1 MRRRLFWWE
10 WKKLWSVPMFSIF
23 LVLCMVFNIFLTVE
37 NLYGQDYVNYVSE
50 ITEETGLQMG
60 NFFDKKLE
68 ASQKREYKDT
78 LIAETKGAED
88 IFETYQADKI
98 NTLLKNVFPM
108 VNQAGGLLDAKYN
121 RLQKSIGLLEKQDAS
136 LSVSSAGMTDEMLS
150 KLFESLCRAIITEGW
165 LLAAFMAIY
174 LAGSETL
181 SKTAYIVYSTKMG
194 RKVQRIKYIA
204 SFLSGLLSYLFLTV
218 IGIGGFCSFWDM
230 GSVWDGSIS
239 SQFHHRKIALFKI
252 PFITWK
258 PFTVAEYLAAMLLLG
273 VVVLGIFHAVSFGI
287 GMVSGDAFRAFLIL
301 AGAGM
306 FCVLANMLSADCSSF
321 WLYQLT
327 EWNPVMFWWKQYKWF
342 TDMDLDSVL
351 PWQECF
357 EAVVCMVAAAGGL
370 WLCRCRFNKMDL

>member
-1 MRRRLFWWE
+1 MKKRLFWWE
-10 WKKLWSVPMFSIF
+10 WKKFWSVPMFSIF
-23 LVLCMVFNIFLTVE
+23 LVLCMAFNIFLTVE

-88 IFETYQADKI
+88 IFETYQAEKI

-181 SKTAYIVYSTKMG
+181 SNTAYIVYSTKMG

-218 IGIGGFCSFWDM
+218 IGWGILLFLGYAVCLGWQY
-230 GSVWDGSIS
+230 IQPIP
-239 SQFHHRKIALFKI
+239 SQ
-252 PFITWK
+252 
-258 PFTVAEYLAAMLLLG
+258 ENC
-273 VVVLGIFHAVSFGI
+273 VV
-287 GMVSGDAFRAFLIL
+287 
-301 AGAGM
+301 
-306 FCVLANMLSADCSSF
+306 
-321 WLYQLT
+321 
-327 EWNPVMFWWKQYKWF
+327 
-342 TDMDLDSVL
+342 
-351 PWQECF
+351 
-357 EAVVCMVAAAGGL
+357 
-370 WLCRCRFNKMDL
+370 